1 MSKFI
6 FTTDWHICF
15 HQPSC
20 RVDNITETQLN
31 KLSSLVNICN
41 QELPDFI
48 IHGGDLFD
56 APRAADPSILNNVI
70 SILKNLK
77 SPFFYVPG
85 SHDIYGYNLD
95 SYKQSF
101 IGTLE
106 ASGCINV
113 LHEKAIYKF
122 PPDLRIGVMPCQL
135 SNKVE
140 DYLGF
145 KDCDLIVTH
154 NSISDISLPYD
165 HILIKDLAQY
175 FNGKIFLCGHIH
187 KPFYIM
193 ENNNLFVNT
202 GPLIRTSITEKDIK
216 PHVAVFNKVNT
227 KLDYKD
233 IYISVLDNVFVNKNI
248 ATENK
253 EVNMTFNDV
262 LKDTDLVFNDI
273 YEVLDHIV
281 KQLNVDPKYAEKLK
295 LRLET
300 ITKKLTK

>member
-20 RVDNITETQLN
+20 RTDNIFKTQLS
-31 KLSSLVNICN
+31 KLDALVQLCN

-48 IHGGDLFD
+48 IMGGDLFD
-56 APRAADPSILNNVI
+56 SPRASDPSVLNDVI
-70 SILKNLK
+70 HILKNLK
-77 SPFFYVPG
+77 SKLFYIPG

-106 ASGCINV
+106 ESGCINV
-113 LHEKAIYKF
+113 LAEKAIYKF
-122 PPDLRIGVMPCQL
+122 PSDIHIGVMPCQI
-135 SNKVE
+135 NNTIN
-140 DYLGF
+140 DYLIF
-145 KDCDLIVTH
+145 KDCDIIVTH
-154 NSISDISLPYD
+154 NMISDISLPYN
-165 HILIKDLAQY
+165 HILIKDIAQY
-175 FNGKIFLCGHIH
+175 FNGKIFLCGHLH

-202 GPLIRTSITEKDIK
+202 GPLMRTSITEKIIQ
-216 PHVAVFNKVNT
+216 PHIAVFNKVGS

-233 IYISVLDNVFVNKNI
+233 LYIPVQNDIFVERKL
-248 ATENK
+248 K
-253 EVNMTFNDV
+253 EKDIEISFNDV

-281 KQLNVDPKYAEKLK
+281 EQLHIDLKYADMVKS
-295 LRLET
+295 RLEHVT
-300 ITKKLTK
+300 QKLNS

>member
-20 RVDNITETQLN
+20 RVDDIIKTQLN
-31 KLSSLVNICN
+31 KLSSLVDICN

-48 IHGGDLFD
+48 IMGGDLFD
-56 APRAADPSILNNVI
+56 SPRSSDPSILNSVI
-70 SILKNLK
+70 SILKKLK

-113 LHEKAIYKF
+113 LYDKAIYKF
-122 PPDLRIGVMPCQL
+122 PSDLLIGVMPCQL
-135 SNKVE
+135 SNKVD
-140 DYLGF
+140 DYLIF
-145 KDCDLIVTH
+145 KDCDIIVTH
-154 NSISDISLPYD
+154 NSVSDISLPYE
-165 HILIKDLAQY
+165 HILIKDLAQL

-202 GPLIRTSITEKDIK
+202 GPLIRTSIVEKDIK
-216 PHVAVFNKVNT
+216 PHVAVFNKVGT
-227 KLDYKD
+227 KLDYRD
-233 IYISVLDNVFVNKNI
+233 IFIPILENIFINKNTV
-248 ATENK
+248 AETK
-253 EVNMTFNDV
+253 ELNISFNDV

-273 YEVLDHIV
+273 YGILDHII
-281 KQLNVDPKYAEKLK
+281 KQLNVDPKYAEMVK
-295 LRLET
+295 LRLENV
-300 ITKKLTK
+300 TKKLTK

>member
-20 RVDNITETQLN
+20 RVDDIIKTQLN
-31 KLSSLVNICN
+31 KLSSLVDICN

-48 IHGGDLFD
+48 IMGGDLFD
-56 APRAADPSILNNVI
+56 SPRSSDPSILNSVI
-70 SILKNLK
+70 SILKKLK

-113 LHEKAIYKF
+113 LHDKAIYKF
-122 PPDLRIGVMPCQL
+122 PSDLLIGVMPCQL
-135 SNKVE
+135 SNKVD
-140 DYLGF
+140 DYLIF
-145 KDCDLIVTH
+145 KDCDIIVTH
-154 NSISDISLPYD
+154 NSVSDISLPYE
-165 HILIKDLAQY
+165 HILIKDLAQL

-187 KPFYIM
+187 KSFYIM

-202 GPLIRTSITEKDIK
+202 GPLIRTSIVEKDIK
-216 PHVAVFNKVNT
+216 PHVAVFNKVGT
-227 KLDYKD
+227 KLDYRD
-233 IYISVLDNVFVNKNI
+233 IFIPILENIFINKN
-248 ATENK
+248 TVVETK
-253 EVNMTFNDV
+253 ELNISFNDV

-273 YEVLDHIV
+273 YGILDHIIN
-281 KQLNVDPKYAEKLK
+281 QLGVDPKYAEMVK
-295 LRLET
+295 LRLENV
-300 ITKKLTK
+300 TKKLTK